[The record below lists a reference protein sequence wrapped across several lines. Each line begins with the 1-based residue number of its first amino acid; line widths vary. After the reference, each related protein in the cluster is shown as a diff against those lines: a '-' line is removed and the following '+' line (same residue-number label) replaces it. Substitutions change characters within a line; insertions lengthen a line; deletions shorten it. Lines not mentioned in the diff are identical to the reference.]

1 MDSSSEAMAT
11 SRCYHA
17 STHASPRTPRAQVES
32 AATRTKDNHNVGT
45 AHPQFYRTNDLP
57 EKGREPSSSEIE
69 AEYFTTYTI
78 YNFFVSSQ

>member
-1 MDSSSEAMAT
+1 M
-11 SRCYHA
+11 
-17 STHASPRTPRAQVES
+17 
-32 AATRTKDNHNVGT
+32 GT

-78 YNFFVSSQ
+78 YNFFVSSL